1 MIKIDVYASG
11 SKGNCYRISD
21 GETDLLLECG
31 ISARD
36 ILKSIDFGVSL
47 IEGCLISHEH
57 GDHSKS
63 VKDMLRLGFE
73 VYASSGTFGALGV
86 SGRHCHPVQAGK
98 AFRIGTFDVF
108 PFETEH
114 DAAEPL
120 GFVIT
125 SKSTGERL
133 LFFTDTYYVR
143 YVFRNVNYIMGECNY
158 SERTMRP
165 DLERSRKDRLF
176 ESHMSLEHL
185 IELLGHYDMTQVK
198 QIYLLH
204 LSDDNS
210 DEELFKRE
218 VQRATGVEVYVC

>member
-1 MIKIDVYASG
+1 MKIDVYASG

-21 GETDLLLECG
+21 GKTDLLLECG
-31 ISARD
+31 ISARE
-36 ILKSIDFGVSL
+36 ILKAIDFGVSL
-47 IEGCLISHEH
+47 IEGCLVSHEH
-57 GDHSKS
+57 GDHSKG
-63 VKDMLRLGFE
+63 VKDMLRIGFD
-73 VYASSGTFGALGV
+73 VYTSQGTLDALNV
-86 SGRHCHPVQAGK
+86 SGHHCHPVQAGRS
-98 AFRIGTFDVF
+98 FRIGTFDIY
-108 PFETEH
+108 PFDTEH

-125 SKSTGERL
+125 STDTRERL
-133 LFFTDTYYVR
+133 LFFTDTYYVK

-158 SERTMRP
+158 SERTLRP
-165 DLERSRKDRLF
+165 DLERSRMDRLF

>member
-57 GDHSKS
+57 GDHSKG

-98 AFRIGTFDVF
+98 TFRIGTFDVF

-125 SKSTGERL
+125 SRVTRERV
-133 LFFTDTYYVR
+133 LFFTDTYYVK
-143 YVFRNVNYIMGECNY
+143 YVFKNIDIIMGECNY
-158 SERTMRP
+158 SLKTLRD
-165 DLERSRKDRLF
+165 DLPKNRRERLF
-176 ESHMSLEHL
+176 ESHMSLEHFL
-185 IELLGHYDMTQVK
+185 ELLGSYPKVK
-198 QIYLLH
+198 KIYLLH

-210 DEELFKRE
+210 DAEMFRRE
-218 VQRATGVEVYVC
+218 VARKTGAEVHIC